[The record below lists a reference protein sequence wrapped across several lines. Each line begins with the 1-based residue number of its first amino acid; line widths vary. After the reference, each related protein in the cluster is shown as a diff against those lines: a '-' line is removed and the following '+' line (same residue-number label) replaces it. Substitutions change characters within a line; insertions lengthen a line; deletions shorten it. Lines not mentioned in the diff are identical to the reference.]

1 MRRGQPSCGAGSGK
15 QVCTSHTPSGSNLTP
30 EEELIQAAGVLRL
43 AGSEGTRAFA
53 FLVWLRQSTALGS
66 PPPPRPPS
74 VSRQV
79 QRPRSPR
86 RPAGSSCA
94 EGAKPG
100 QNCAEEAAK
109 ATESREVEAS
119 IFSTTNPESVNVEI
133 SCTFTYRQSPR
144 SKQAVSLQFIRNLF
158 SHFKMYY
165 KNTYDPGLA
174 AGVAFF
180 F

>member
-1 MRRGQPSCGAGSGK
+1 M
-15 QVCTSHTPSGSNLTP
+15 TP
-30 EEELIQAAGVLRL
+30 EEERIQAAGVPRL
-43 AGSEGTRAFA
+43 AGSEGARAFA
-53 FLVWLRQSTALGS
+53 FLLAQAEHGLGE
-66 PPPPRPPS
+66 PAPNPNPG

-100 QNCAEEAAK
+100 QNSVEEAAK
-109 ATESREVEAS
+109 ATEGREAEAS
-119 IFSTTNPESVNVEI
+119 IFKTTNPESVNVEV

-144 SKQAVSLQFIRNLF
+144 SKQAVLLQCIRNLF

-165 KNTYDPGLA
+165 KNIYDPGLA
-174 AGVAFF
+174 AGGGVFCF
-180 F
+180 YLF